1 MKIKIISILVI
12 LVMIISIICGCQAP
26 VTTGTVVDKSYVP
39 AHTTTRMQTIDHG
52 SFSTTVPI
60 TEHYPDTWCIVIE
73 GYDENNEYHQTSYN
87 ISEEEYNSINIGDT
101 YTYHED

>member
-1 MKIKIISILVI
+1 MKIKIISVLVI

-26 VTTGTVVDKSYVP
+26 VTTGTVVDKSYRP
-39 AHTTTRMQTIDHG
+39 ARTETRLETIDQG
-52 SFSTTVPI
+52 SFSTTIPI
-60 TEHYPDTWCIVIE
+60 TEHYPESWHIVIE

-101 YTYHED
+101 YIHQED